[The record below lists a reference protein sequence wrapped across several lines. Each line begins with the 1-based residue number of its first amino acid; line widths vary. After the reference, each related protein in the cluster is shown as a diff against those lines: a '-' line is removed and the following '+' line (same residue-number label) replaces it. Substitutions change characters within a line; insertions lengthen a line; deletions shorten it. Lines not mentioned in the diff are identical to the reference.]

1 VFIDEVHLVPERLQE
16 SFLTMLEADDRELLL
31 NGESGRRLARVDQA
45 VFVFATTRPA
55 GLDRAFRSRCI
66 EIQLRRYTADEVT
79 AMVRVRYPTL
89 PIAIAEAVATISRLS
104 PRQAFA
110 LAQEVID
117 ETIISDDGAGSAD
130 MKACLKRVMDGRGI
144 LFVNGATRD
153 DLRYLDVLDRAR
165 RPMGEAAL
173 QAALYDVDA
182 ARLQDDIEPY
192 LLQMDYIGVSP
203 KGRQITIRGVGLL
216 EQVRET
222 GLRVRSGAGSG
233 AGAKGGGSVAG
244 NGVRINENSEP
255 IRVGRGTY
263 VHE

>member
-1 VFIDEVHLVPERLQE
+1 
-16 SFLTMLEADDRELLL
+16 
-31 NGESGRRLARVDQA
+31 
-45 VFVFATTRPA
+45 
-55 GLDRAFRSRCI
+55 
-66 EIQLRRYTADEVT
+66 
-79 AMVRVRYPTL
+79 
-89 PIAIAEAVATISRLS
+89 
-104 PRQAFA
+104 
-110 LAQEVID
+110 
-117 ETIISDDGAGSAD
+117 
-130 MKACLKRVMDGRGI
+130 MDGRGI

-222 GLRVRSGAGSG
+222 GLRVTTSP
-233 AGAKGGGSVAG
+233 KGNAVG
-244 NGVRINENSEP
+244 NAVRVSENSQP
-255 IRVGRGTY
+255 IRVTRGTF
-263 VHE
+263 VQP